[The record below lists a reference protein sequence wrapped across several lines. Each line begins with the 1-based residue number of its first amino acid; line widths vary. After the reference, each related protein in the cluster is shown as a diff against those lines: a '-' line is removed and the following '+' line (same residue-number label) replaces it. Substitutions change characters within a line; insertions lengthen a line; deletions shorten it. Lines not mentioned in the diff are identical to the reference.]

1 MQMSKKIVILFALLM
16 VLAIPG
22 QSQFAE
28 KATFHGGITYQF
40 IGLTQVGSPTPNGI
54 YSLYGLG
61 VGMNYVLAHSNDV
74 VSLGIN
80 PNANLCFQLSSY
92 TGLSF
97 LGSTPTYML
106 ARLGAGATPFNEQ
119 KFGIG
124 AGIGGSASYFT
135 TTAGPRMFFLNP
147 GAVAELSLRMR
158 GSSYLFRFN
167 WSLMR
172 QTKEINFGNG
182 ATGDYSIG
190 LTGISIFYNF

>member
-1 MQMSKKIVILFALLM
+1 MSKKIVVLFSLLLFL
-16 VLAIPG
+16 VTLG
-22 QSQFAE
+22 KSQFAE

-40 IGLTQVGSPTPNGI
+40 VGFSQVGSPVP
-54 YSLYGLG
+54 SLAYVYGVG
-61 VGMNYVLAHSNDV
+61 AGMNYVLAHSNDV

-92 TGLSF
+92 SGLTF
-97 LGSTPTYML
+97 LGSVPAYML

-135 TTAGPRMFFLNP
+135 STGGPRTFFFNP
-147 GAVAELSLRMR
+147 GAVAELSLRTR
-158 GSSYLFRFN
+158 GSNYLFRFN

-172 QTKEINFGNG
+172 QTKEVDFGNG
-182 ATGDYSIG
+182 PRDYSIG
-190 LTGISIFYNF
+190 LTGISIFYTF